1 MPFLVS
7 DFMTRQVV
15 TVRPGDRL
23 RQAAERMQA
32 RGCRRLPV
40 VEDHRW
46 VGIISDRDVRLA
58 LASPLVMRERG
69 YDDKL
74 LDETPVR
81 ACMSPQVETV
91 SPDTPLIQAAMLMRD
106 NKVGGLP
113 VVARDRLT
121 GIITETDMLNALIQV
136 LIAEPASPPTER

>member
-1 MPFLVS
+1 
-7 DFMTRQVV
+7 
-15 TVRPGDRL
+15 
-23 RQAAERMQA
+23 
-32 RGCRRLPV
+32 
-40 VEDHRW
+40 
-46 VGIISDRDVRLA
+46 
-58 LASPLVMRERG
+58 
-69 YDDKL
+69 
-74 LDETPVR
+74 
-81 ACMSPQVETV
+81 MSPQVETV